1 MHSTFG
7 HSPKNMRRKMVS
19 LIAATGIAFGS
30 VIAPQSAV
38 AVETCAATTT
48 EIPRAIT
55 NVHILADG
63 KETDTFTK
71 GQSVDIK
78 FDWTSAGT
86 TLKTGSFFTIQVP
99 QEYFSA
105 GQNAVPTFPIL
116 AEGSS
121 EVIGCGSYGSD
132 GTLTVVF
139 NEKVEGLQNPRGWV
153 SVGAIVSG
161 KETEADKPS
170 KVTFKD
176 VKSIDINIKPSVGAA
191 DWIFRKDGWLTLPTD
206 HPFFSLQKM
215 LSWRV
220 NVPAYDKELH
230 NLVITDDSADPK
242 WYFNC
247 DSTKGNLKM
256 TDGLNGSE
264 IKDIPWTLECE
275 KEKVTIKVPTVP
287 ANRNIVFGN
296 MIGAADKL
304 VNGTYTNTANGV
316 ADEIKTI
323 STNQKSVDVRAA
335 GAADADTPTTPPTK
349 PSDPSTPPTKPSE
362 PSTPPTKPSE
372 PSTPPTKPSDPSTP
386 PTKPSDPST
395 PPTKPSDP
403 STPPTKPS
411 EPSTPPTKP
420 SDPSTPPTKP
430 SKPSEPS
437 TPPTKPSEPTP
448 PPTTP
453 PSSSEIPWWLI
464 LIPFVPLIPLIMGGG
479 SSTPKVGPSTP
490 AQPTQPTPVKGLPK
504 TTTEAPAAPVKGI
517 EKSNPAPA
525 ATQAPAQAPRKQ
537 LAATGANTAGLM
549 FVAALLGLAGAALI
563 RRKKA

>member
-30 VIAPQSAV
+30 VIAPQSAA

-206 HPFFSLQKM
+206 HKFFSLQKM

-247 DSTKGNLKM
+247 DATKGNLKM

-335 GAADADTPTTPPTK
+335 GAADADTP
-349 PSDPSTPPTKPSE
+349 STPPT
-362 PSTPPTKPSE
+362 
-372 PSTPPTKPSDPSTP
+372 
-386 PTKPSDPST
+386 
-395 PPTKPSDP
+395 
-403 STPPTKPS
+403 
-411 EPSTPPTKP
+411 
-420 SDPSTPPTKP
+420 
-430 SKPSEPS
+430 KPSEPS

-549 FVAALLGLAGAALI
+549 FVAALLGLAGVALI

>member
-7 HSPKNMRRKMVS
+7 HSPKNTRRKMVS

-55 NVHILADG
+55 DVHILADG

-71 GQSVDIK
+71 GQFVDIK
-78 FDWTSAGT
+78 FDWNSPGT
-86 TLKTGSFFTIQVP
+86 TLKAGSFFTIQVP
-99 QEYFSA
+99 QEYFGS
-105 GQNAVPTFPIL
+105 GQKAVPTFPIH

-161 KETEADKPS
+161 KENEADKPS

-191 DWIFRKDGWLTLPTD
+191 NWIFRKDGWLTLPTD
-206 HPFFSLQKM
+206 HKYFSLQKM
-215 LSWRV
+215 LSWRL

-247 DSTKGNLKM
+247 DATKANLKM
-256 TDGLNGSE
+256 TEGLNGPE

-304 VNGTYTNTANGV
+304 VNGTYTNTATGD

-323 STNQKSVDVRAA
+323 STNQDSVDVRAA

-349 PSDPSTPPTKPSE
+349 PSE
-362 PSTPPTKPSE
+362 
-372 PSTPPTKPSDPSTP
+372 
-386 PTKPSDPST
+386 
-395 PPTKPSDP
+395 
-403 STPPTKPS
+403 
-411 EPSTPPTKP
+411 
-420 SDPSTPPTKP
+420 PSTPPTKP
-430 SKPSEPS
+430 SKPSEPT

-448 PPTTP
+448 PSTP

-549 FVAALLGLAGAALI
+549 FVAALLGLAGIALI

>member
-7 HSPKNMRRKMVS
+7 HSPKNTRRKMVS

-55 NVHILADG
+55 DVHILADG

-71 GQSVDIK
+71 GQFVDIK
-78 FDWTSAGT
+78 FDWNSPGT
-86 TLKTGSFFTIQVP
+86 TLKAGSFFTIQVP
-99 QEYFSA
+99 QEYFGS
-105 GQNAVPTFPIL
+105 GQKAVPNFPIH

-161 KETEADKPS
+161 KENEADKPS

-191 DWIFRKDGWLTLPTD
+191 NWVFRKDGWLTLPTD
-206 HPFFSLQKM
+206 HKYFSLQKM
-215 LSWRV
+215 LSWRL

-247 DSTKGNLKM
+247 DATKANLKM
-256 TDGLNGSE
+256 TEGLNGPE

-304 VNGTYTNTANGV
+304 VNGTYTNTATGD

-323 STNQKSVDVRAA
+323 STNQDSVDVRAA

-349 PSDPSTPPTKPSE
+349 PSE
-362 PSTPPTKPSE
+362 
-372 PSTPPTKPSDPSTP
+372 
-386 PTKPSDPST
+386 
-395 PPTKPSDP
+395 
-403 STPPTKPS
+403 
-411 EPSTPPTKP
+411 
-420 SDPSTPPTKP
+420 PSTPPTKP
-430 SKPSEPS
+430 SKPSEP
-437 TPPTKPSEPTP
+437 TPPS
-448 PPTTP
+448 TP

-517 EKSNPAPA
+517 EKSNPTPA

-549 FVAALLGLAGAALI
+549 FVAALLGLAGIALI

>member
-7 HSPKNMRRKMVS
+7 HSPKNTRRKMVS

-30 VIAPQSAV
+30 VIAPQSAA

-55 NVHILADG
+55 DVHILADG

-71 GQSVDIK
+71 GQFVDIK
-78 FDWTSAGT
+78 FDWNSPGT
-86 TLKTGSFFTIQVP
+86 TLKAGSFFTIQVP
-99 QEYFSA
+99 QEYFGS
-105 GQNAVPTFPIL
+105 GQKAVPTFPIH

-161 KETEADKPS
+161 KESETNKPS

-191 DWIFRKDGWLTLPTD
+191 NWIFRKDGWLTLPTD
-206 HPFFSLQKM
+206 HEFFSLQKM
-215 LSWRV
+215 LSWRL

-247 DSTKGNLKM
+247 DATKANLKM
-256 TDGLNGSE
+256 TEGLNGPE

-304 VNGTYTNTANGV
+304 VNGTYTNTATGD

-323 STNQKSVDVRAA
+323 STNQDSVDVRAA

-349 PSDPSTPPTKPSE
+349 PSEPSTPPTKPSE

-372 PSTPPTKPSDPSTP
+372 PSTPPTKPSE
-386 PTKPSDPST
+386 
-395 PPTKPSDP
+395 P

-420 SDPSTPPTKP
+420 S
-430 SKPSEPS
+430 EPS

-448 PPTTP
+448 PSTP

-479 SSTPKVGPSTP
+479 SSTPQVGPSTP

-549 FVAALLGLAGAALI
+549 FVAALLGLAGVALI

>member
-7 HSPKNMRRKMVS
+7 HSPKNTRRKMVS

-206 HPFFSLQKM
+206 HKFFSLQKM

-247 DSTKGNLKM
+247 DATKGNLKM

-335 GAADADTPTTPPTK
+335 GAADADTP
-349 PSDPSTPPTKPSE
+349 STPPTKPSE

-372 PSTPPTKPSDPSTP
+372 
-386 PTKPSDPST
+386 
-395 PPTKPSDP
+395 
-403 STPPTKPS
+403 
-411 EPSTPPTKP
+411 
-420 SDPSTPPTKP
+420 PSTPPTKP

-549 FVAALLGLAGAALI
+549 FVAALLGLAGVALI

>member
-105 GQNAVPTFPIL
+105 GQKAVPNFPIL

-161 KETEADKPS
+161 KETETGKPS

-176 VKSIDINIKPSVGAA
+176 VKSIDINIKPGVGAA

-247 DSTKGNLKM
+247 DATKANLKM
-256 TDGLNGSE
+256 LDGLSDVE

-304 VNGTYTNTANGV
+304 VNGNYTNTATGV
-316 ADEIKTI
+316 ADEIKQI

-335 GAADADTPTTPPTK
+335 GAADADTP
-349 PSDPSTPPTKPSE
+349 STPPT
-362 PSTPPTKPSE
+362 
-372 PSTPPTKPSDPSTP
+372 
-386 PTKPSDPST
+386 
-395 PPTKPSDP
+395 
-403 STPPTKPS
+403 
-411 EPSTPPTKP
+411 
-420 SDPSTPPTKP
+420 
-430 SKPSEPS
+430 KPSEPS

-490 AQPTQPTPVKGLPK
+490 AQPTQPAQPAPVKGLPK

>member
-7 HSPKNMRRKMVS
+7 HSPKNTRRKMVS

-63 KETDTFTK
+63 KESDTFTK

-105 GQNAVPTFPIL
+105 GQKAVPTFPIL

-161 KETEADKPS
+161 KETETGKPS

-176 VKSIDINIKPSVGAA
+176 VKSVDINIKPSVGAA
-191 DWIFRKDGWLTLPTD
+191 DWIFRKDGFLLNPTD
-206 HPFFSLQKM
+206 HKFFSLQKM
-215 LSWRV
+215 LGWRV
-220 NVPAYDKELH
+220 NVPAFDKELH

-247 DSTKGNLKM
+247 DATKGNLKM
-256 TDGLNGSE
+256 TEGLGGPE

-304 VNGTYTNTANGV
+304 VNGTYTNTATGV
-316 ADEIKTI
+316 ADEIKQI
-323 STNQKSVDVRAA
+323 STNQHTVDVRAA
-335 GAADADTPTTPPTK
+335 GAADADTPT
-349 PSDPSTPPTKPSE
+349 TPPTKPSE

-372 PSTPPTKPSDPSTP
+372 PSTPP
-386 PTKPSDPST
+386 
-395 PPTKPSDP
+395 
-403 STPPTKPS
+403 
-411 EPSTPPTKP
+411 
-420 SDPSTPPTKP
+420 
-430 SKPSEPS
+430 
-437 TPPTKPSEPTP
+437 
-448 PPTTP
+448 TP

-479 SSTPKVGPSTP
+479 SSTPQAGPSTP
-490 AQPTQPTPVKGLPK
+490 AQPTQPTPVKGLAK
-504 TTTEAPAAPVKGI
+504 TTTQAPAAPVKGI
-517 EKSNPAPA
+517 EKSDPAPT

-549 FVAALLGLAGAALI
+549 FVAALLGLAGVALI

>member
-7 HSPKNMRRKMVS
+7 HSPKNTRRKMVS

-71 GQSVDIK
+71 GQFVDIK

-86 TLKTGSFFTIQVP
+86 TLKAGSFFTIQVP
-99 QEYFSA
+99 QEYFGS
-105 GQNAVPTFPIL
+105 GQKAVPNFPIH

-139 NEKVEGLQNPRGWV
+139 NEKAEGLQNPRGWV

-161 KETEADKPS
+161 KENETGKTS
-170 KVTFKD
+170 KVNFKD

-191 DWIFRKDGWLTLPTD
+191 NWVFRKDGWLTLPTD
-206 HPFFSLQKM
+206 HEFFSLQKM
-215 LSWRV
+215 LSWRL

-247 DSTKGNLKM
+247 DATKANLKM
-256 TDGLNGSE
+256 TEGLKGPE

-304 VNGTYTNTANGV
+304 VNGTYTNTATGD

-323 STNQKSVDVRAA
+323 STNQDSVDVRAA
-335 GAADADTPTTPPTK
+335 GAADADTPT
-349 PSDPSTPPTKPSE
+349 TPPTKPSE

-372 PSTPPTKPSDPSTP
+372 PSTPPTKPS
-386 PTKPSDPST
+386 
-395 PPTKPSDP
+395 
-403 STPPTKPS
+403 
-411 EPSTPPTKP
+411 EPSTPPT
-420 SDPSTPPTKP
+420 
-430 SKPSEPS
+430 
-437 TPPTKPSEPTP
+437 
-448 PPTTP
+448 
-453 PSSSEIPWWLI
+453 
-464 LIPFVPLIPLIMGGG
+464 
-479 SSTPKVGPSTP
+479 
-490 AQPTQPTPVKGLPK
+490 
-504 TTTEAPAAPVKGI
+504 
-517 EKSNPAPA
+517 
-525 ATQAPAQAPRKQ
+525 
-537 LAATGANTAGLM
+537 
-549 FVAALLGLAGAALI
+549 
-563 RRKKA
+563 

>member
-206 HPFFSLQKM
+206 HKFFSLQKM

-247 DSTKGNLKM
+247 DATKGNLKM

-304 VNGTYTNTANGV
+304 VNGNYTNTATGV
-316 ADEIKTI
+316 ADEIKQI

-349 PSDPSTPPTKPSE
+349 PSE

-372 PSTPPTKPSDPSTP
+372 
-386 PTKPSDPST
+386 
-395 PPTKPSDP
+395 
-403 STPPTKPS
+403 
-411 EPSTPPTKP
+411 
-420 SDPSTPPTKP
+420 PSTPPTKP

-490 AQPTQPTPVKGLPK
+490 AQPTQPAQPTPVKGLPK

>member
-206 HPFFSLQKM
+206 HKFFSLQKM

-247 DSTKGNLKM
+247 DATKGNLKM

-335 GAADADTPTTPPTK
+335 GAADADTP
-349 PSDPSTPPTKPSE
+349 STPPTKPSE

-372 PSTPPTKPSDPSTP
+372 PSTPPTKPS
-386 PTKPSDPST
+386 
-395 PPTKPSDP
+395 
-403 STPPTKPS
+403 KPS
-411 EPSTPPTKP
+411 EPSTPPT
-420 SDPSTPPTKP
+420 
-430 SKPSEPS
+430 KPSEPS

-549 FVAALLGLAGAALI
+549 FVAALLGLAGVALI

>member
-1 MHSTFG
+1 MHSIFG
-7 HSPKNMRRKMVS
+7 HSPKNTRRKMVS

-30 VIAPQSAV
+30 VIAPQSAA

-55 NVHILADG
+55 DVHILADG

-71 GQSVDIK
+71 GQFVDIK
-78 FDWTSAGT
+78 FDWNSPGT
-86 TLKTGSFFTIQVP
+86 TLKAGSFFTIQVP
-99 QEYFSA
+99 QEYFGS
-105 GQNAVPTFPIL
+105 GQKAVPTFPIH

-161 KETEADKPS
+161 KENEADKPS

-191 DWIFRKDGWLTLPTD
+191 NWIFRKDGWLTLPTD
-206 HPFFSLQKM
+206 HEYFSLQKM
-215 LSWRV
+215 LSWRL

-247 DSTKGNLKM
+247 DATKANLKM
-256 TDGLNGSE
+256 TEGLGGPE
-264 IKDIPWTLECE
+264 IKDIRWTLECE

-304 VNGTYTNTANGV
+304 VNGTYTNTATGD

-323 STNQKSVDVRAA
+323 STNQDSVDVRAA

-349 PSDPSTPPTKPSE
+349 PSEPT
-362 PSTPPTKPSE
+362 
-372 PSTPPTKPSDPSTP
+372 
-386 PTKPSDPST
+386 T

-411 EPSTPPTKP
+411 EPTPP
-420 SDPSTPPTKP
+420 S
-430 SKPSEPS
+430 
-437 TPPTKPSEPTP
+437 
-448 PPTTP
+448 TP

-479 SSTPKVGPSTP
+479 SSTPQVGPSTP

-517 EKSNPAPA
+517 EKSNPTPA

-549 FVAALLGLAGAALI
+549 FVAALLGLAGIALI

>member
-7 HSPKNMRRKMVS
+7 HSPKNTRRKMVS

-55 NVHILADG
+55 DVHILADG

-71 GQSVDIK
+71 GQFVDIK
-78 FDWTSAGT
+78 FDWNSPGT
-86 TLKTGSFFTIQVP
+86 TLKAGSFFTIQVP
-99 QEYFSA
+99 QEYFGS
-105 GQNAVPTFPIL
+105 GQKAVPTFPIH

-161 KETEADKPS
+161 KENEADKPS

-191 DWIFRKDGWLTLPTD
+191 NWIFRKDGWLTLPTD
-206 HPFFSLQKM
+206 HKYFSLQKM
-215 LSWRV
+215 LSWRL

-247 DSTKGNLKM
+247 DATKANLKM
-256 TDGLNGSE
+256 TEGLNGPE

-304 VNGTYTNTANGV
+304 VNGTYTNTATGD

-323 STNQKSVDVRAA
+323 STNQDSVDVRAA

-349 PSDPSTPPTKPSE
+349 PS
-362 PSTPPTKPSE
+362 
-372 PSTPPTKPSDPSTP
+372 
-386 PTKPSDPST
+386 
-395 PPTKPSDP
+395 
-403 STPPTKPS
+403 
-411 EPSTPPTKP
+411 
-420 SDPSTPPTKP
+420 
-430 SKPSEPS
+430 
-437 TPPTKPSEPTP
+437 EPTP
-448 PPTTP
+448 PSTP

-517 EKSNPAPA
+517 EKSNPTPA

-549 FVAALLGLAGAALI
+549 FVAALLGLAGVALI

>member
-7 HSPKNMRRKMVS
+7 HSPKHTRRKMVS

-71 GQSVDIK
+71 GQFVDIK

-99 QEYFSA
+99 QEYFGS
-105 GQNAVPTFPIL
+105 GQNAVPNFPIH

-161 KETEADKPS
+161 KETETGKPS
-170 KVTFKD
+170 KVNFKD

-191 DWIFRKDGWLTLPTD
+191 NWIFRKDGWLTLPTD
-206 HPFFSLQKM
+206 HKFFSLQKM

-247 DSTKGNLKM
+247 DATKGNLKM
-256 TDGLNGSE
+256 TEGLDGPE

-304 VNGTYTNTANGV
+304 VNGKYTNTATGV
-316 ADEIKTI
+316 ADEIKQI
-323 STNQKSVDVRAA
+323 STNEHTVNVRAA

-349 PSDPSTPPTKPSE
+349 PSE
-362 PSTPPTKPSE
+362 PSTPPTKPS
-372 PSTPPTKPSDPSTP
+372 
-386 PTKPSDPST
+386 
-395 PPTKPSDP
+395 
-403 STPPTKPS
+403 
-411 EPSTPPTKP
+411 
-420 SDPSTPPTKP
+420 
-430 SKPSEPS
+430 
-437 TPPTKPSEPTP
+437 
-448 PPTTP
+448 
-453 PSSSEIPWWLI
+453 
-464 LIPFVPLIPLIMGGG
+464 
-479 SSTPKVGPSTP
+479 
-490 AQPTQPTPVKGLPK
+490 
-504 TTTEAPAAPVKGI
+504 
-517 EKSNPAPA
+517 
-525 ATQAPAQAPRKQ
+525 
-537 LAATGANTAGLM
+537 
-549 FVAALLGLAGAALI
+549 
-563 RRKKA
+563 

>member
-7 HSPKNMRRKMVS
+7 HSPKNTRRKMVS

-30 VIAPQSAV
+30 VIAPQSAA

-55 NVHILADG
+55 DVHILADG

-71 GQSVDIK
+71 GQFVDIK
-78 FDWTSAGT
+78 FDWNSPGT
-86 TLKTGSFFTIQVP
+86 TLKAGSFFTIQVP
-99 QEYFSA
+99 QEYFSS
-105 GQNAVPTFPIL
+105 GQKAVPTFPIF

-170 KVTFKD
+170 KVNFKD
-176 VKSIDINIKPSVGAA
+176 VKSVDINIKPSVGAA

-206 HPFFSLQKM
+206 HKFFSLQKM

-247 DSTKGNLKM
+247 DATKANLKM
-256 TDGLNGSE
+256 KEGLTGAE

-287 ANRNIVFGN
+287 ANRNIVFAD

-304 VNGTYTNTANGV
+304 VNGNYTNAATGV
-316 ADEIKTI
+316 ADEIKQI

-349 PSDPSTPPTKPSE
+349 PSE

-372 PSTPPTKPSDPSTP
+372 PSTPPTKPS
-386 PTKPSDPST
+386 
-395 PPTKPSDP
+395 
-403 STPPTKPS
+403 
-411 EPSTPPTKP
+411 
-420 SDPSTPPTKP
+420 
-430 SKPSEPS
+430 

-448 PPTTP
+448 PSTP

-549 FVAALLGLAGAALI
+549 FVAALLGLAGIALI

>member
-7 HSPKNMRRKMVS
+7 HSPKHTRRKMVS

-71 GQSVDIK
+71 GQFVDIK

-86 TLKTGSFFTIQVP
+86 TLKAGSFFTIQVP
-99 QEYFSA
+99 QEYFGS
-105 GQNAVPTFPIL
+105 GQKAVPNFPIH

-139 NEKVEGLQNPRGWV
+139 NEKAEGLQNPRGWV
-153 SVGAIVSG
+153 SVGAVVSG
-161 KETEADKPS
+161 KENEADKPS

-191 DWIFRKDGWLTLPTD
+191 NWVFRKDGWLTLPTD
-206 HPFFSLQKM
+206 HEFFSLQKM
-215 LSWRV
+215 LSWRL

-247 DSTKGNLKM
+247 DATKANLKM
-256 TDGLNGSE
+256 TEGLGGPE

-304 VNGTYTNTANGV
+304 VNGTYTNTATGD

-323 STNQKSVDVRAA
+323 STNQDSVDVRAA
-335 GAADADTPTTPPTK
+335 GAADADT
-349 PSDPSTPPTKPSE
+349 PSTPPTKPSE

-372 PSTPPTKPSDPSTP
+372 
-386 PTKPSDPST
+386 
-395 PPTKPSDP
+395 
-403 STPPTKPS
+403 
-411 EPSTPPTKP
+411 
-420 SDPSTPPTKP
+420 PSTPPTKP

-549 FVAALLGLAGAALI
+549 FVAALLGLAGVALI

>member
-7 HSPKNMRRKMVS
+7 HSPKNTRRKMVS

-71 GQSVDIK
+71 GQFVDIK
-78 FDWTSAGT
+78 FDWNSPGT
-86 TLKTGSFFTIQVP
+86 TLKAGSFFTIQVP
-99 QEYFSA
+99 QEYFGS
-105 GQNAVPTFPIL
+105 GQKAVPNFPIH

-161 KETEADKPS
+161 KENETGKTS
-170 KVTFKD
+170 KVNFKD

-191 DWIFRKDGWLTLPTD
+191 NWVFRKDGWLTLPTD
-206 HPFFSLQKM
+206 HEFFSLQKM
-215 LSWRV
+215 LSWRL

-247 DSTKGNLKM
+247 DATKANLKM
-256 TDGLNGSE
+256 TEGLGGPE

-304 VNGTYTNTANGV
+304 VNGTYTNTATGD

-323 STNQKSVDVRAA
+323 STNQDSVDVRAA
-335 GAADADTPTTPPTK
+335 GAADADTPT
-349 PSDPSTPPTKPSE
+349 
-362 PSTPPTKPSE
+362 
-372 PSTPPTKPSDPSTP
+372 
-386 PTKPSDPST
+386 
-395 PPTKPSDP
+395 
-403 STPPTKPS
+403 
-411 EPSTPPTKP
+411 
-420 SDPSTPPTKP
+420 
-430 SKPSEPS
+430 

-479 SSTPKVGPSTP
+479 SSTPQAGPSTP
-490 AQPTQPTPVKGLPK
+490 TQPAQPTPVKGLPK
-504 TTTEAPAAPVKGI
+504 TTTQAPAAPVKGI

-549 FVAALLGLAGAALI
+549 FVAALLGLAGVALI

>member
-7 HSPKNMRRKMVS
+7 HSPKNTRRKMVS

-55 NVHILADG
+55 DVHILADG

-71 GQSVDIK
+71 GQFVDIK
-78 FDWTSAGT
+78 FDWNSPGT
-86 TLKTGSFFTIQVP
+86 TLKAGSFFTIQVP
-99 QEYFSA
+99 QEYFGS
-105 GQNAVPTFPIL
+105 GQKAVPTFPIH

-161 KETEADKPS
+161 KENEADKPS

-191 DWIFRKDGWLTLPTD
+191 NWIFRKDGWLTLPTD
-206 HPFFSLQKM
+206 HKYFSLQKM
-215 LSWRV
+215 LSWRL

-247 DSTKGNLKM
+247 DATKANLKM
-256 TDGLNGSE
+256 TEGLNGPE

-304 VNGTYTNTANGV
+304 VNGTYTNTATGD

-323 STNQKSVDVRAA
+323 STNQDSVDVRAA

-349 PSDPSTPPTKPSE
+349 PS
-362 PSTPPTKPSE
+362 
-372 PSTPPTKPSDPSTP
+372 
-386 PTKPSDPST
+386 
-395 PPTKPSDP
+395 
-403 STPPTKPS
+403 
-411 EPSTPPTKP
+411 
-420 SDPSTPPTKP
+420 
-430 SKPSEPS
+430 EPS

-448 PPTTP
+448 PSTP

-549 FVAALLGLAGAALI
+549 FVAALLGLAGIALI